1 MTRTRSIGL
10 DSQLLACFDEGSE
23 FNVMKLCLLTLLI
36 CSALF
41 SYCCSPNTPAHYV
54 MASASGEKLTGIN
67 TEYLCQHWVNS
78 YEEEPQ
84 TNKGHLYRPKDFK
97 EFPASRFRMQ
107 YIFYKD
113 GTCKWFYLD
122 PTDGHHFK
130 PRELESRSKQQKC
143 SSDNPGRHNNIL

>member
-1 MTRTRSIGL
+1 
-10 DSQLLACFDEGSE
+10 
-23 FNVMKLCLLTLLI
+23 MKLCLLTLLI
-36 CSALF
+36 CFALF

-54 MASASGEKLTGIN
+54 LASASGEKFTGIN

-84 TNKGHLYRPKDFK
+84 TNKGHLYRPKHFK

-107 YIFYKD
+107 YIFYRD

-130 PRELESRSKQQKC
+130 PGNWRVGPNNRNVLQIIQGGITDSYRVSELKKDVLRMSFV
-143 SSDNPGRHNNIL
+143 GRK